1 MPWRLKA
8 QYQTLCVRCHN
19 TIHPDEWIVENG
31 GVWIHDVCPKQS
43 AQASKRGRAKG
54 ARPVS
59 KDNSTTQAAQQQ
71 PQYVTR
77 EQFKK
82 VTDYV
87 KEMAAQFNALEI
99 RVEKLEAARHLDG
112 ENALLDRVQRLEHYE
127 GMRQNEKVERQ
138 AKKLREQN
146 GFAGRNAELESEAGF

>member
-1 MPWRLKA
+1 M
-8 QYQTLCVRCHN
+8 
-19 TIHPDEWIVENG
+19 
-31 GVWIHDVCPKQS
+31 
-43 AQASKRGRAKG
+43 
-54 ARPVS
+54 S

-99 RVEKLEAARHLDG
+99 RVEKLEEARHLDG
-112 ENALLDRVQRLEHYE
+112 ENALLDRVQQLEHYE
-127 GMRQNEKVERQ
+127 GMRQRIENEKVERQ
-138 AKKLREQN
+138 AKKLREKN
-146 GFAGRNAELESEAGF
+146 GFAGRNAELEAEAGA